1 MTELKAINTFSKR
14 LVAWLTNNVVIAIA
28 LLAFVLIS
36 IFVPNFFTLRNIKN
50 VLVQSAILCILAAGI
65 APILI
70 LGGIDLSLAS
80 TMGLSSILG
89 ALYMIGTGNVFL
101 GIIIMLVSGVLI
113 GLFNGFCISRLGMV
127 PFIVTMSVMIVNTGV
142 STWIARAGSLG
153 GFPRLFLRINKMQLG
168 FLQFPIFLT
177 IVIFIAA
184 FFIMNRSYIGRMLY
198 ATGVNETAAKICGI
212 KTKRF
217 ILFSYALGGFFA
229 AVAGIIMTSRM
240 GVAAPSLARESV
252 VLDYI
257 SAAVI
262 GGVSIYGGKGT
273 VNGAIIGAIFI
284 TAINNSLNLLGVD
297 YQTIL
302 IVKGLILII
311 IVGMEK
317 VKINLPTET
326 NPKTNKND

>member
-1 MTELKAINTFSKR
+1 MAKRKAEKIFLNTIISR
-14 LVAWLTNNVVIAIA
+14 LTSNVVIAVA

-36 IFVPNFFTLRNIKN
+36 IFVPNFFTARNIKN
-50 VLVQSAILCILAAGI
+50 LLVQSAILCILASGI

-80 TMGLSSILG
+80 TMGLSSIIG
-89 ALYMIGTGNVFL
+89 ALYMIQTGNVFL
-101 GIIIMLVSGVLI
+101 GIIIMLICGVVI

-142 STWIARAGSLG
+142 STWIARAGSIG
-153 GFPRLFLRINKMQLG
+153 GFPRMFLRINKIQIG

-184 FFIMNRSYIGRMLY
+184 YFIMNRSYIGRMLY
-198 ATGVNETAAKICGI
+198 AAGVNETAAKICGI

-217 ILFSYALGGFFA
+217 ILFSYAIGGFFA

-284 TAINNSLNLLGVD
+284 TAINNSMNLLGVD

-302 IVKGLILII
+302 ILKGLTLIF
-311 IVGMEK
+311 IVGIEK
-317 VKINLPTET
+317 VKINLPFATTKEQEE
-326 NPKTNKND
+326 ND

>member
-1 MTELKAINTFSKR
+1 MKERKAINPFSKT
-14 LVAWLTNNVVIAIA
+14 LVSWLTNNIVIAIA
-28 LLAFVLIS
+28 LMAFVLIS
-36 IFVPNFFTLRNIKN
+36 IFVPNFFTFRNIKN

-101 GIIIMLVSGVLI
+101 GIIIMLVSGVMI

-127 PFIVTMSVMIVNTGV
+127 PFIVTMSVMIVNTGI
-142 STWIARAGSLG
+142 STWLARAGSLG
-153 GFPRLFLRINKMQLG
+153 GFPRMFLRINKMQIG
-168 FLQFPIFLT
+168 FLQFPVFLT

-184 FFIMNRSYIGRMLY
+184 YLIMNRSYIGRMLY

-217 ILFSYALGGFFA
+217 ILFSYAIGGFFA

-284 TAINNSLNLLGVD
+284 TAVNNSLNLLGVD

-302 IVKGLILII
+302 IVKGLILIF

-317 VKINLPTET
+317 VKIHLPSETKIKTE
-326 NPKTNKND
+326 KND